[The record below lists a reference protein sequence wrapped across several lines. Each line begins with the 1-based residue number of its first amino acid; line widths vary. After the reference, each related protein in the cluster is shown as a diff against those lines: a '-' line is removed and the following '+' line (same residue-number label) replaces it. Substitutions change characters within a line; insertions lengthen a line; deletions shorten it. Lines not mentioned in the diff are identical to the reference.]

1 MGRSRDLANLG
12 DYSASSFQ
20 IDTITDTSG
29 GNTTSINSTTPTTNT
44 NVGKNRIIN
53 GSMVVAQR
61 NGGASTTLTNSAT
74 TYCVDRWAFYRDLG
88 GTFTAVQSGTAPA
101 GFSSSSLI
109 TASTGASPSAAQVNF
124 VQQQIEG
131 FNVDDLKWG
140 TSDAKPVTLSF
151 WVRSSVTGSFPVGIS
166 NVNITRSNRFDVTIS
181 SANTWTYVTKTIA
194 GDTTGTWATG
204 NTAGIRVY
212 FDLGSGSDYVG
223 TADTWTGT
231 WDIRTSSSMTW
242 GATTGATLY
251 ITGVQLEVGS
261 VATEFERR
269 PYGTELALCERYF
282 QTYGRDGGS
291 VGRLCIASNN
301 SGTPIGGMN
310 FPTMRSAPS
319 LTAYGGSSTT
329 GNVNYVYSGS
339 AAGVAANNMFSY
351 SNFGNNTWI
360 FNGNVT
366 GVGNYPYWLD
376 FGTNTN
382 NLILELSAEL

>member
-1 MGRSRDLANLG
+1 MSTVSAN
-12 DYSASSFQ
+12 
-20 IDTITDTSG
+20 TILDATG
-29 GNTTSINSTTPTTNT
+29 GNTATINGATPTVYNT
-44 NVGKNRIIN
+44 MGKNRVIN

-61 NGGASTTLTNSAT
+61 GGGASTTLTNSAT
-74 TYCVDRWAFYRDLG
+74 TYCVDRWAFYRDVG

-140 TSDAKPVTLSF
+140 TSDAKSVTLSF

-166 NVNITRSNRFDVTIS
+166 NVDLTRSNRFDVTIS
-181 SANTWTYVTKTIA
+181 SADTWTYVTKTIA

-204 NTAGIRVY
+204 NTAGIRLY

-242 GATTGATLY
+242 GANTAATLY

-269 PYGTELALCERYF
+269 PYGTELALCQRYY
-282 QTYGRDGGS
+282 QHSYATGTAVGTATS
-291 VGRLCIASNN
+291 VGAAHF
-301 SGTPIGGMN
+301 GGGQN
-310 FPTMRSAPS
+310 
-319 LTAYGGSSTT
+319 GSTT
-329 GNVNYVYSGS
+329 GYLAGPWILFPVQLRTFPTITVWDIGGNSGVCHRFTYAVGGANSQSYSIAATSDKSIYGYSSGS
-339 AAGVAANNMFSY
+339 TNYAGVSIHWRA
-351 SNFGNNTWI
+351 
-360 FNGNVT
+360 
-366 GVGNYPYWLD
+366 
-376 FGTNTN
+376 
-382 NLILELSAEL
+382 EAEL